1 MKTKRKE
8 LYLVDKY
15 GKKAG
20 VVLNIE
26 TYNKLRNLEALVDL
40 PKILSSLKEILS
52 RRPPD
57 LEALEKILEDID
69 DILVISERLDEESIP
84 WEEAKKKLNMRSK

>member
-1 MKTKRKE
+1 M
-8 LYLVDKY
+8 DKY

-69 DILVISERLDEESIP
+69 DILVISERLDEEAIP